1 MRRES
6 KGPLMID
13 RGEVLERV
21 VRACTL
27 SYKKEK
33 LKADCMNVAFSNK
46 VQFSQLSTSWELL
59 HSSILFT
66 VQPYNKVRHA

>member
-33 LKADCMNVAFSNK
+33 LKADCMPVT
-46 VQFSQLSTSWELL
+46 QLDLV
-59 HSSILFT
+59 HCAT
-66 VQPYNKVRHA
+66 VQQGTPRVIERD